1 MTSTHDC
8 ERHDHLEKSLMKQ
21 TDFIT
26 AFVKMQDKKSLL
38 EQPNCVFI
46 RLDILQVYR

>member
-1 MTSTHDC
+1 MTSAHDC
-8 ERHDHLEKSLMKQ
+8 ELHDHLDKSLMKQ

-26 AFVKMQDKKSLL
+26 AFVKTQDKKKSLL

-46 RLDILQVYR
+46 RLDI